1 MKKGNKSITEQ
12 VTKVWVLA
20 NDMFFASKL
29 IVDEEIISYIVSSL
43 DEEFNSIVT
52 ALKTKLES
60 HVSKGMD
67 FFMMVTW
74 FYLWTRQAMVVGGS
88 VNVAMALL
96 AVTQWHKQI
105 MMTCFQ

>member
-1 MKKGNKSITEQ
+1 
-12 VTKVWVLA
+12 
-20 NDMFFASKL
+20 MFFASKL

-74 FYLWTRQAMVVGGS
+74 FYL
-88 VNVAMALL
+88 
-96 AVTQWHKQI
+96 
-105 MMTCFQ
+105 